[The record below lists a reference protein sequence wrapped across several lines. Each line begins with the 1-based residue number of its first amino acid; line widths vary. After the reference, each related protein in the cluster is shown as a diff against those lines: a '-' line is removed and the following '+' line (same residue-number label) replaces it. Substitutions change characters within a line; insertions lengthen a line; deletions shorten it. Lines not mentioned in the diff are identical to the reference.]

1 VKEKLQQAGIIEREA
16 RSRGATLVEVL
27 VVESDRRTV
36 DSKDRSVKNDT
47 EQSAHLR
54 VYLDEGRVGLATARS
69 LKDRSVHAAIDRALA
84 KARGAKP
91 DPHAG
96 PPPRLDTPSRGLG
109 VLDSRYPTIDDEARL
124 ETIEWNVESC
134 AGVDRG
140 VVVERFLYEE
150 VLHSRT
156 FVATGGRTAFE
167 QSTRYR
173 LTGDAHHKKAPEVSF
188 TETNASRNFAEVA
201 SQPLGVVLG
210 RRVLRTQT
218 RAALPTERRPVVLS
232 QVVVAELLPRILRAA
247 RAERLDKGHSF
258 VQRHAGHKIASAEL
272 HVVDDARL
280 PGGYAT
286 RAFDDRGVPSVPITV
301 LREGVLGGAYQ
312 GPESARGAHVDARPS
327 GHETFDGGL
336 WLGNLVVRPGN
347 RSRNMLFPDLG
358 VITEIEA
365 LAAPPVVDPQSDRV
379 SLKAHVWVLDAKEEH
394 GYAGIHT
401 LTCAVPDLLGAVIH
415 VCSDHERHGIVDTP
429 TWILDGVWFD
439 D

>member
-1 VKEKLQQAGIIEREA
+1 MKEKLQQAAIIEREA

-36 DSKDRSVKNDT
+36 DSVDRKVQT
-47 EQSAHLR
+47 EGTQVAHLR
-54 VYLDEGRVGLATARS
+54 VYLDEGRVGLATAPS
-69 LKDRSVHAAIDRALA
+69 LKDRSVHAAIDRALT

-109 VLDSRYPTIDDEARL
+109 VLDSRYPSIDDEARL
-124 ETIEWNVESC
+124 DTIDWNVESC
-134 AGVDRG
+134 AGVDRD
-140 VVVERFLYEE
+140 VRVDRFVYDE
-150 VLHSRT
+150 VLHTRT
-156 FVATGGRTAFE
+156 YMATGGRTAFE

-173 LTGDAHHKKAPEVSF
+173 LTGEAHHTSDPAMGF

-201 SQPLGVVLG
+201 SQPLGVRLG

-218 RAALPTERRPVVLS
+218 RAGLPTERRPIVLS
-232 QVVVAELLPRILRAA
+232 QAVIAELLPRILRSA

-258 VQRHAGHKIASAEL
+258 VQRHAGRKIASAEL

-312 GPESARGAHVDARPS
+312 GPESASAAHADARPS

-358 VITEIEA
+358 LLAEIES
-365 LAAPPVVDPQSDRV
+365 LAAPPVVDPQTDRV
-379 SLKAHVWVLDAKEEH
+379 TLKAHVWVLDAKEEH
-394 GYAGIHT
+394 GYAGVHT
-401 LTCAVPDLLGAVIH
+401 LTAAVPDLLGAVIH

-439 D
+439 G